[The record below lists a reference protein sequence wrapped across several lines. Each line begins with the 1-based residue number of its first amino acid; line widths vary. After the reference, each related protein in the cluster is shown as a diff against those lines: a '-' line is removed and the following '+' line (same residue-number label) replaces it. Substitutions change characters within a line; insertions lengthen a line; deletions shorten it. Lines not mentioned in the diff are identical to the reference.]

1 MKRRVLIMGAA
12 GRDFHNFNTV
22 FRDNERYEVVA
33 FTATQIPNILD
44 RKYPASLAGRLYPE
58 GIPIYDEKELPAL
71 IKELKVDDVV
81 FAYSDVSYE
90 YLMHKSAIVNTAGAN
105 FVLLG
110 RKETSINS
118 VKPLISVGATRTGCG
133 KSQTSRR
140 IVEILMEQGLKVVAI
155 RHPMPYGDLA
165 AQKVQRYAQL
175 DDLNRYECTIEEM
188 EEYEPHISRGNV
200 IYAGVDYEAIL
211 RAAENDPDGCDI
223 IVWDGGNNDFPFY
236 NSDLHITVADPHRPE
251 DGLQYYPGEV
261 CLRMADVVIINK
273 IDSAHP
279 QDVLRLRKQV
289 GDVVPS
295 AKVIDAASPIRVS
308 DTSVISGKKVL
319 VVEDGPSLT
328 HGGMTLGAG
337 TLAAQKYGASTLV
350 DPRPYLVGE
359 LKDTFEKYPDIGILL
374 PAMGYGEQQLKDL
387 ETTINNSDADSV
399 IIGTPIDL
407 SRVININKPST
418 RVFYDLQSI
427 GTPDLETVISEF
439 VTKNQIGSE
448 LEEEVLGR

>member
-1 MKRRVLIMGAA
+1 
-12 GRDFHNFNTV
+12 
-22 FRDNERYEVVA
+22 
-33 FTATQIPNILD
+33 
-44 RKYPASLAGRLYPE
+44 
-58 GIPIYDEKELPAL
+58 
-71 IKELKVDDVV
+71 
-81 FAYSDVSYE
+81 
-90 YLMHKSAIVNTAGAN
+90 
-105 FVLLG
+105 
-110 RKETSINS
+110 
-118 VKPLISVGATRTGCG
+118 
-133 KSQTSRR
+133 
-140 IVEILMEQGLKVVAI
+140 
-155 RHPMPYGDLA
+155 
-165 AQKVQRYAQL
+165 
-175 DDLNRYECTIEEM
+175 
-188 EEYEPHISRGNV
+188 
-200 IYAGVDYEAIL
+200 
-211 RAAENDPDGCDI
+211 
-223 IVWDGGNNDFPFY
+223 
-236 NSDLHITVADPHRPE
+236 
-251 DGLQYYPGEV
+251 
-261 CLRMADVVIINK
+261 MADVVIINK